1 MMLIGVGTL
10 GAFAT
15 LLVLVGINRKSG
27 FLPERLLLT
36 GVAISALFDAVR
48 SVMLAGG
55 DARGQQVIAWLA
67 GSTYYV
73 DITNAVVVGVVAAVL
88 ALITLPFTRWLDIL
102 PLGAPTARA
111 LGVNLN
117 RARLALLLLVALLTA
132 CATLVVGPLSFIG
145 LLAPHM
151 ARLVGFSRAWQHLLG
166 AALIGMLLMVLAD
179 WVGRQII
186 FPYEIPAGLV
196 ASLIGGAYFMWGLR
210 RL

>member
-1 MMLIGVGTL
+1 M
-10 GAFAT
+10 
-15 LLVLVGINRKSG
+15 
-27 FLPERLLLT
+27 
-36 GVAISALFDAVR
+36 
-48 SVMLAGG
+48 
-55 DARGQQVIAWLA
+55 
-67 GSTYYV
+67 
-73 DITNAVVVGVVAAVL
+73 VVGGIAAVL
-88 ALITLPFTRWLDIL
+88 ALVTLPFTRWLDIL
-102 PLGAPTARA
+102 PLGAATAKA
-111 LGVNLN
+111 LGVTLN

-151 ARLVGFSRAWQHLLG
+151 ARLVGFSRAGQHLLG

>member
-1 MMLIGVGTL
+1 
-10 GAFAT
+10 
-15 LLVLVGINRKSG
+15 
-27 FLPERLLLT
+27 
-36 GVAISALFDAVR
+36 
-48 SVMLAGG
+48 VMLAGG
-55 DARGQQVIAWLA
+55 DPRGQQVIAWLA

-73 DITNAVVVGVVAAVL
+73 DITNAVVVGGIAAVL
-88 ALITLPFTRWLDIL
+88 ALVTLPFTRWLDIL
-102 PLGAPTARA
+102 PLGAATAKA
-111 LGVNLN
+111 LGVTLN

-151 ARLVGFSRAWQHLLG
+151 ARLVGFSRAGQHLLG